1 MCSFKLSPEFSC
13 MSILICPHCQ
23 SPLQLTENRSY
34 GCENNHQFDI
44 AKEGYVNLL
53 PVNQKKSKNPG
64 DNNVMIAARRSFL
77 EAGHYDPL
85 VDEVV
90 QLVCDQLSEKEEAS
104 ILDTGCGEGFYTN
117 RIAEKLSANDSQV
130 FGTDISKYA
139 VRLAAKR
146 YKTPKFFVSSVFNL
160 PVANA
165 SVDSII
171 SIFAP
176 FQADEFSRVLAD
188 DGKLI
193 IVSPAENHMKEI
205 AELVYD
211 EFRPHEKTILDKI
224 PEPFHQL
231 ISKKCTFTLHLEDTN
246 AILNLLKMTPYYW
259 SASEKQVVNFERIQK
274 MEVTCDFNITVFE
287 IN

>member
-1 MCSFKLSPEFSC
+1 

-23 SPLQLTENRSY
+23 YPLQLIENRNY
-34 GCENNHQFDI
+34 GCENNHQFDT

-64 DNNVMIAARRSFL
+64 DNDVMIAARRSFL
-77 EAGHYDPL
+77 EAAHYDPL

-90 QLVCDQLSEKEEAS
+90 QLVCDQLNEKEEATL
-104 ILDTGCGEGFYTN
+104 LDTGCGEGYYTN
-117 RIAEKLSANDSQV
+117 RIAEKLSVNNSQV

-146 YKTPKFFVSSVFNL
+146 YKTSNFFVSSVFNL
-160 PVANA
+160 PVAA
-165 SVDSII
+165 KSIDLI
-171 SIFAP
+171 VSIFAP
-176 FQADEFSRVLAD
+176 FQADEFQRVLAVN
-188 DGKLI
+188 GKLL
-193 IVSPAENHMKEI
+193 IVSPAENHLKEI

-211 EFRPHEKTILDKI
+211 EFRPHEKTILDKV
-224 PEPFHQL
+224 PEPFHQ
-231 ISKKCTFTLHLEDTN
+231 IAKKHCRFVLHLEGTN

-259 SASEKQVVNFERIQK
+259 SASEKQLANFETIQQ

-287 IN
+287 VVV

>member
-1 MCSFKLSPEFSC
+1 

-23 SPLQLTENRSY
+23 SPLQLIEKRSY

-64 DNNVMIAARRSFL
+64 DNDVMIAARRSFL
-77 EAGHYDPL
+77 EAGHYVPL
-85 VDEVV
+85 VNEVV
-90 QLVCDQLSEKEEAS
+90 QLICEQLNEKEEAT
-104 ILDTGCGEGFYTN
+104 ILDTGCGEGYYTN
-117 RIAEKLSANDSQV
+117 RIEEKLSADNSQV

-146 YKTPKFFVSSVFNL
+146 YKTSNFFVSSIFNL
-160 PVANA
+160 PVADSA
-165 SVDSII
+165 VDLIV

-176 FQADEFSRVLAD
+176 FQAEEFQRVLAVN
-188 DGKLI
+188 GKLL

-211 EFRPHEKTILDKI
+211 EFRPHEKTILDKV
-224 PEPFHQL
+224 PEPFRQMV
-231 ISKKCTFTLHLEDTN
+231 SKQCRFELHLEDTK

-259 SASEKQVVNFERIQK
+259 SASEKQVANFEMIQK
-274 MEVTCDFNITVFE
+274 MEITCDFNITVFE
-287 IN
+287 VRD